1 MSAAAM
7 KKIESLE
14 AQLAELK
21 AAISSGAPITPV
33 KMKKEKDPNAPK
45 KPANDWIVFTQRV
58 GNLLKAAG
66 VADPSR
72 AEHFTGPA
80 TMVKSF
86 SSMLKGQKP
95 YASWSDDEVLE
106 AFESWESPVQ
116 APRAKKSADSSPA
129 ASAPASDTGSVTSEK
144 KERKKPAPKSD
155 EQKAIIAAKRAATI
169 AAKKLVAAGEVAPAI
184 EATPA
189 AAPAAAPATA
199 PAPAK
204 KVFKK
209 AAPAAPAF
217 TLEQLTDFIAT
228 PIDGEEFG
236 INARGDVIDGSMEF
250 AGHYDAEKKV
260 LNRSAPAPADWATVS
275 AALV

>member
-14 AQLAELK
+14 TQLAELK
-21 AAISSGAPITPV
+21 AAIASGAPITPV
-33 KMKKEKDPNAPK
+33 KTKKEKDPNAPK

-66 VADPSR
+66 AADESR
-72 AEHFTGPA
+72 AEHFSGPA

-86 SSMLKGQKP
+86 SSMLKNQKP

-106 AFESWESPVQ
+106 AFESWERPVQ
-116 APRAKKSADSSPA
+116 APRAKKSAESSPA
-129 ASAPASDTGSVTSEK
+129 SSAPVSDTGSVTSEK

-155 EQKAIIAAKRAATI
+155 EEKAAIAAKRAATI
-169 AAKKLVAAGEVAPAI
+169 AAKKLATAGEPAPAV
-184 EATPA
+184 E
-189 AAPAAAPATA
+189 AAPAPA

-209 AAPAAPAF
+209 ATPAAPAF
-217 TLEQLTDFIAT
+217 TMEQLTDFAT
-228 PIDGEEFG
+228 VTIGDDEFG
-236 INARGDVIDGSMEF
+236 INARGDVIDGSMEYV
-250 AGHYDAEKKV
+250 GHYDAEKQV
-260 LNRSAPAPADWATVS
+260 LNRNAPKPADWAAVS
-275 AALV
+275 AQLV

>member
-33 KMKKEKDPNAPK
+33 KTKKEKDPNAPK

-66 VADPSR
+66 AADAAR

-106 AFESWESPVQ
+106 AFESWERPVQ
-116 APRAKKSADSSPA
+116 APRAKKSAESSPA

-155 EQKAIIAAKRAATI
+155 EEKAIIAAKRAATI
-169 AAKKLVAAGEVAPAI
+169 AAKKAGGAPAPAPEVSAPV
-184 EATPA
+184 EA
-189 AAPAAAPATA
+189 A

-204 KVFKK
+204 KLFKK
-209 AAPAAPAF
+209 AAPAAPAY
-217 TLEQLTDFIAT
+217 TLEQLTDFVVLTIE
-228 PIDGEEFG
+228 DNEFG
-236 INARGDVIDGSMEF
+236 INARGDVIDDSMEYV
-250 AGHYDAEKKV
+250 GHYDAEKKV
-260 LNRSAPAPADWATVS
+260 LDRSAPKPADWATIS
-275 AALV
+275 APA

>member
-1 MSAAAM
+1 MSAVAM

-33 KMKKEKDPNAPK
+33 KTKKEKDPNAPK

-106 AFESWESPVQ
+106 AFESWERPVQ

-129 ASAPASDTGSVTSEK
+129 SSAPASDTGSVTSEK

-155 EQKAIIAAKRAATI
+155 EEKAIIAAKRAATI
-169 AAKKLVAAGEVAPAI
+169 AAKKLVAAGEVAV
-184 EATPA
+184 E
-189 AAPAAAPATA
+189 AAPVAA

-260 LNRSAPAPADWATVS
+260 LDRSAPAPADWAAIS

>member
-1 MSAAAM
+1 MSAVAM

-33 KMKKEKDPNAPK
+33 KTKKEKDPNAPK

-106 AFESWESPVQ
+106 AFESWERPVQ
-116 APRAKKSADSSPA
+116 ATRAKKSADSSPA
-129 ASAPASDTGSVTSEK
+129 SSAPASDTGSVTSEK

-155 EQKAIIAAKRAATI
+155 EEKAIIAAKRAATI
-169 AAKKLVAAGEVAPAI
+169 AAKKLVAAGEVAV
-184 EATPA
+184 E
-189 AAPAAAPATA
+189 AAPVAA

-260 LNRSAPAPADWATVS
+260 LDRSAPAPADWAAIS

>member
-1 MSAAAM
+1 M

-33 KMKKEKDPNAPK
+33 KTKKEKDPNAPK

-66 VADPSR
+66 AADESR

-106 AFESWESPVQ
+106 AFESWERPVQ

-144 KERKKPAPKSD
+144 KERKKPARKSD
-155 EQKAIIAAKRAATI
+155 EEKAIIAAKRAATI
-169 AAKKLVAAGEVAPAI
+169 AAKKLVATGAPA
-184 EATPA
+184 PA
-189 AAPAAAPATA
+189 VEAAPVAA

-209 AAPAAPAF
+209 AAPVAPAY
-217 TLEQLTDFIAT
+217 TLEELTDFAALT
-228 PIDGEEFG
+228 IDGEEFG
-236 INARGDVIDGSMEF
+236 INARGDVINGSMEF